1 MKRKTL
7 FLLLLVLLSSGL
19 FAQEETTTGTT
30 STTTPV
36 TKKPNFWFGPRF
48 GLDVVSTTSSL
59 KGVTDQLKG
68 NYQAGIMVQWGR
80 IIYLQPEIYYSSY
93 KVSGTSSMNFIKTP
107 LMLGLK
113 FLDLGLFSTH
123 IMGGPMYS
131 MLLDNKDNLTGASSL
146 NWQLGAGIDILGFI
160 TADLRYTLND
170 KSIADQVSQ
179 LTSTPST
186 LNLTVGLK
194 IR

>member
-7 FLLLLVLLSSGL
+7 FILLLVFLTSGL
-19 FAQEETTTGTT
+19 IAQEETTTTSTT
-30 STTTPV
+30 TTTPV
-36 TKKPNFWFGPRF
+36 TKKPNLWFGPRF

-80 IIYLQPEIYYSSY
+80 IIYLQPEVYYSSY
-93 KVSGTSSMNFIKTP
+93 KITSTSSMNFIKAP
-107 LMLGLK
+107 IMLGLK

-131 MLLDNKDNLTGASSL
+131 MLLDNKDNLTGANSL
-146 NWQLGAGIDILGFI
+146 NWQVGAGIDILGFI
-160 TADLRYTLND
+160 TADLRYTLNN
-170 KSIADQVSQ
+170 KSIADQVTQ
-179 LTSTPST
+179 LTTTPST